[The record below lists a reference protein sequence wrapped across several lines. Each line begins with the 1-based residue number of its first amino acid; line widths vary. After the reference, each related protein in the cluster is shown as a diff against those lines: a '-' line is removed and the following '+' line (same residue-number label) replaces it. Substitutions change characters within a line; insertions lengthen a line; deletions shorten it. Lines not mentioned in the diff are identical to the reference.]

1 MPASRTAS
9 IVIVLQNGVVE
20 LRDLAVND
28 NEERLAPCVIE
39 QRCAA
44 GAGQGARE
52 RISDGAYRDGE
63 RYEGNNSELPALL
76 SR

>member
-1 MPASRTAS
+1 MLARRTAS
-9 IVIVLQNGVVE
+9 IIVLQNGVVE

-28 NEERLAPCVIE
+28 NEERLGPCVIE
-39 QRCAA
+39 QRCAT
-44 GAGQGARE
+44 GAGQAPRE
-52 RISDGAYRDGE
+52 RISDEAYRDGE

>member
-1 MPASRTAS
+1 MLARRTAS
-9 IVIVLQNGVVE
+9 IIVLQNGVVE

-28 NEERLAPCVIE
+28 NEERLGPCVIE
-39 QRCAA
+39 QRCAT
-44 GAGQGARE
+44 GAGQAPRE